1 MRNLH
6 TYTYALELLQLKS
19 IKIKPNEK
27 LAFSVALTIFQVS
40 SSHVWLVTTISVT
53 AGSYT

>member
-40 SSHVWLVTTISVT
+40 SSHAWLVTTISVT